1 MKNQITSRLLAV
13 VALVAIGIY
22 CIYCRPAWSPHSDKI
37 AYVYWDERNG
47 DELCGIA
54 IYNLNTRENQSI
66 IEVTEESGKDAYI
79 PIEVFWP
86 EKGNELIY
94 ISASSDT
101 TSSGRSDKEKE
112 DKIMKVSKYNI
123 QTKETKQIKEIN
135 VPGVSGLSS
144 LYPII
149 LERGRWI
156 WIIGG
161 QDSDDLDGSY
171 RVDIKKGKWRKCEEA
186 IVFGDSKKLFFVK
199 GFDSDDEMTF
209 GKIRTRF
216 FYKES
221 ILFTVRLKEAQEEE
235 AEESVMPIL
244 AVPEKRT
251 LFAYLKESED
261 GPTLRV
267 LNEKGEIIK
276 EVGLPESI
284 RVEDGEGANPMLAAA
299 WNPEGTVL
307 WLGLPVEDEDD
318 EDYVVIAEIH
328 IGDGSV
334 KLIRFEDKSIDE
346 EVVPCH
352 FSLSPNEKYLAASV
366 AGEGWYLCLIDLT
379 TEERKVTFIHPPGAE
394 LAKHRG
400 EN

>member
-1 MKNQITSRLLAV
+1 MKNQITSRLLAI

-22 CIYCRPAWSPHSDKI
+22 CIYCRPAWSPDSDKV

-47 DELCGIA
+47 DELCGLA
-54 IYNLNTRENQSI
+54 IYDLNTSENQSI
-66 IEVTEESGKDAYI
+66 IEVTEKSEKDVFI

-94 ISASSDT
+94 ISALAD
-101 TSSGRSDKEKE
+101 EE
-112 DKIMKVSKYNI
+112 QADKIMVSKYNL
-123 QTKETKQIKEIN
+123 QTNEKKQIKEIKI
-135 VPGVSGLSS
+135 PGVSCASS

-149 LERGRWI
+149 LERERWI
-156 WIIGG
+156 WIAG
-161 QDSDDLDGSY
+161 QDEEEDMDYY

-251 LFAYLKESED
+251 LFAYLKGSKD
-261 GPTLRV
+261 RLTLRV
-267 LNEKGEIIK
+267 LSEKGEIIK
-276 EVGLPESI
+276 EIGLPESI

-299 WNPEGTVL
+299 WNPEGNVL
-307 WLGLPVEDEDD
+307 WLGLTVEDEDD
-318 EDYVVIAEIH
+318 EDYVAIAEID
-328 IGDGSV
+328 IEDGSV
-334 KLIRFEDKSIDE
+334 KLMRFEDKSIDE
-346 EVVPCH
+346 EIFPLH
-352 FSLSPNEKYLAASV
+352 FALSPNNNYLAASV
-366 AGEGWYLCLIDLT
+366 IGEEFVPVYLCVIDLT
-379 TEERKVTFIHPPGAE
+379 TEERTVTFIHPPGAE
-394 LAKHRG
+394 LSSAEG
-400 EN
+400 EK